1 MRALV
6 ARAREA
12 FRALLKGW
20 NGAPDVDPVAL
31 HGALCAVLLRALAA
45 AMGEARAM
53 LPPTLA
59 AVRADERVWCALVR
73 SWAAL
78 HAACGGRLFEAATWP
93 MLADGALD
101 DGAVRRALDLL
112 LGEGDAAAA
121 LDVEA
126 AGTLYENLLADVPV
140 RAPDGTW
147 TLRAGD
153 ARRRSGSH
161 YTPRAVTDAVARAA
175 MAPLLDARPSID
187 AVLALRVCDPAMGA
201 GAFLVACARALD
213 EALCARGAD
222 GDARRAAVTR
232 CLHGV
237 DRDATAVELA
247 RLALWFEAGDRTL
260 RVDAFDDTLRVGD
273 ALVGEV
279 APVANARA
287 ADVAVACV
295 FAGATKKLQRA
306 LEAQWVAA
314 LDRGDH
320 AAAERFVHASM
331 RETRCV
337 HWALAWPA
345 VFGRGGFDLVVGN
358 PPWVSYA
365 GRAAQP
371 LDPSRR
377 RWFAQRYASFAGY
390 RNLQGVFL
398 ERMVRIARPDA
409 RVGVVLPSSMAELAG
424 YAPTRATFDRYAAC
438 DPSLPDLGEESFDG
452 VDQPS
457 MALLGTVRPSPRD
470 DGSPD
475 PWPLERPDVDDEA
488 RALLARLAGAPL
500 PPETF
505 GERGFQTFAGEAA
518 DFSAAPDARR
528 SLGLRVGSDVQPFLR
543 GAPSV
548 WVDPAAIAARLRS
561 PEAWTRV
568 DVVIRQTA
576 RVPLAAR
583 NDGAPFR
590 NTLLAGFATESL
602 NADALLAW
610 LNCTAVRWAHF
621 YRHRDARLGMPQ
633 VKIGHLRSIAA
644 PPASLVPALAAIGA
658 SLGARNTGISDDEQR
673 DLDDRVADALG
684 LTASQR
690 ERMARDASRWA
701 PRASVRSPGA
711 RG

>member
-20 NGAPDVDPVAL
+20 NGASDVDPTSL
-31 HGALCAVLLRALAA
+31 HGALCAVLLRVLAA
-45 AMGEARAM
+45 AMGEARAL

-59 AVRADERVWCALVR
+59 AVRAESDVWGALVR
-73 SWAAL
+73 SWAVL
-78 HAACGGRLFEAATWP
+78 HAACGGRLFDAATWP
-93 MLADGALD
+93 MLDDAAFEDGAL
-101 DGAVRRALDLL
+101 RRALDLL
-112 LGEGDAAAA
+112 LGDGNAASA

-126 AGTLYENLLADVPV
+126 VGKLYENLLADVPM
-140 RAPDGTW
+140 RAPEGTW

-175 MAPLLDARPSID
+175 MAPLLDASPTID

-201 GAFLVACARALD
+201 GAFLAACARVLD
-213 EALCARGAD
+213 EALRACGAD
-222 GDARRAAVTR
+222 EGARRTAVTR

-247 RLALWFEAGDRTL
+247 RLALWFEAGDATL
-260 RVDAFDDTLRVGD
+260 RVDAFEDTLRVGD

-279 APVANARA
+279 GSFDDARA

-295 FAGATKKLQRA
+295 FAGATKHTQRS
-306 LEAQWVAA
+306 LEARWQATLA
-314 LDRGDH
+314 RGDH

-331 RETRCV
+331 GDTRCF
-337 HWALAWPA
+337 HWALVWPA
-345 VFGRGGFDLVVGN
+345 VFARGGFDLVVGN

-371 LDPSRR
+371 LDASRR

-390 RNLQGVFL
+390 RNLQGIFL
-398 ERMVRIARPDA
+398 ERMARIARPAA

-424 YAPTRATFDRYAAC
+424 YAPTRAAFDRHAVC
-438 DPSLPDLGEESFDG
+438 DPSLPDLGEESFDD

-457 MALLGTVRPSPRD
+457 MALLGTVRARPLD
-470 DGSPD
+470 VGSAD

-488 RALLARLAGAPL
+488 RALLARLAGPPL

-505 GERGFQTFAGEAA
+505 GERGFQTFAGDAA
-518 DFSAAPDARR
+518 DFSTTPDARR
-528 SLGLRVGSDVQPFLR
+528 TLGLRVGSDVQPFQR
-543 GAPSV
+543 GAPSA
-548 WVDPAAIAARLRS
+548 WADPARITARLRA
-561 PEAWTRV
+561 PDAWMRV
-568 DVVIRQTA
+568 DLVIRQTA
-576 RVPLAAR
+576 RVPMAAR

-590 NTLLAGFATESL
+590 NTLLAGFATDAL
-602 NADALLAW
+602 GADALLAW

-644 PPASLVPALAAIGA
+644 PPPSLVPVLATIGA
-658 SLGARNTGISDDEQR
+658 ALGARNAGISDDEQR
-673 DLDDRVADALG
+673 DLDARVADALG
-684 LTASQR
+684 LTTSQR

-701 PRASVRSPGA
+701 PRASVRTPAG